1 MFIYDNTYFYE
12 EYLQGAPGGGGTGA
26 DLRNGIQLVC
36 VKT

>member
-1 MFIYDNTYFYE
+1 MLFYK